1 MQGKI
6 PDYQNG
12 RKNGSSRKQTCPN
25 RGMKQNT
32 QSSKRDRGMQQ
43 QMRIGKVR
51 GRDSHRTSND
61 GGENKLTAIT
71 KLQIRKQW

>member
-1 MQGKI
+1 MPQQGNEAEYTKL
-6 PDYQNG
+6 QE
-12 RKNGSSRKQTCPN
+12 
-25 RGMKQNT
+25 
-32 QSSKRDRGMQQ
+32 RDRGMQQ
-43 QMRIGKVR
+43 QTRIGKVR